1 MAGIFINYRRDD
13 AKAEAGR
20 ISDRLSLHFGKNR
33 VFMDVAGSIAPGQE
47 FDQVIE
53 KAVASSDALVVVI
66 GKQWLAVAD
75 AGGRR
80 RLDDPEDY
88 VRKEIASAL
97 GKGKTIIPVLVHG
110 VAMPTAEQLPD
121 DLDRLAKK
129 QALEISDSRWD
140 YDSGQLIKAL
150 EMAGVEP
157 AAKKPEK
164 TETRDLEDIHQAAPA
179 LKFSRKAITGLVIA
193 ALMLTQFEA
202 AALDQEISLGGMVFG
217 LVALGLSFAA
227 WYDVKQNKA
236 KGRGLAIAG
245 MALGGL
251 VTLAFIGQMQNGAAV
266 VPPVAPPVETGAS
279 LPPPSAPQF
288 AAPEPPP
295 PAQPA
300 NISGTWR
307 GPDGMYFFQQSGND
321 IAFQLFAWNQ
331 ALIAQGAGTI
341 TQGTVTIAYARID
354 NTGGEAR
361 LQVSANGSQMTGN
374 YANRDT
380 GETGPIVLVR

>member
-20 ISDRLSLHFGKNR
+20 VSDRLSLHFGNNR
-33 VFMDVAGSIAPGQE
+33 VFMDVAGNIAPGQE

-53 KAVASSDALVVVI
+53 KAVASSNALVVVI
-66 GKQWLAVAD
+66 GKQWLTVTD

-88 VRKEIASAL
+88 VRKEIVSAL
-97 GKGKTIIPVLVHG
+97 GKGKTIIPVLIHG

-157 AAKKPEK
+157 AVKKPEK
-164 TETRDLEDIHQAAPA
+164 QEIRDGDDIRQAAPA
-179 LKFSRKAITGLVIA
+179 LKFSRKAITGLVIS
-193 ALMLTQFEA
+193 ALMMSQFEEA
-202 AALDQEISLGGMVFG
+202 GLDQEKSLGGMVFG
-217 LVALGLSFAA
+217 LVALGLCFAA

-236 KGRGLAIAG
+236 KGRWLAIVG

-251 VTLAFIGQMQNGAAV
+251 VTLAFIGQMQNGTSGT
-266 VPPVAPPVETGAS
+266 PNGTP
-279 LPPPSAPQF
+279 LPPSSASQF
-288 AAPEPPP
+288 SAPEPSP
-295 PAQPA
+295 PAQPV

-307 GPDGMYFFQQSGND
+307 GPDGRYFFQQSGND

-331 ALIAQGAGTI
+331 ALIAEGAGTI
-341 TQGTVTIAYARID
+341 TQGTVTFAYARID

-361 LQVSANGSQMTGN
+361 LQISANGLQMSGN
-374 YANRDT
+374 YTNHVT